1 MHVRAHR
8 GGERV
13 AHSSQSAEPSLFQS
27 IRSTLGS
34 GGIRDRFSLTDCAVL
49 KQTRNVTNSDT
60 NCREPTYFGRPT
72 IYLLGTVQLP
82 RKGRLNRI
90 KASLRHEDDFCS
102 PPFLLFQKGWGF
114 CEATRGSDMCL
125 YFISKRTFSP
135 LVGIKVSNR
144 TRYF

>member
-90 KASLRHEDDFCS
+90 RASLRRNFTRPRQTEIAFVHFDGD
-102 PPFLLFQKGWGF
+102 PFPHDS
-114 CEATRGSDMCL
+114 ATI
-125 YFISKRTFSP
+125 F
-135 LVGIKVSNR
+135 
-144 TRYF
+144 